1 MEFKP
6 QVHFM
11 LDLETLDTKPSAHI
25 LELALICFCP
35 FTGRVNEVLSRHVRF
50 GLSRQAG
57 ATISPLTMRWW
68 VETNEQYFNEL
79 LTYVCESDEQL
90 SNILVDLNLLLSNV
104 RVQGS
109 EVRVWNT
116 GSFDVD
122 IVNDAARRVLGKSSP
137 IFNFW
142 EVRDVRSLCQV
153 TEDFGL
159 QNEEWATSHNAKDDC
174 LRQIS
179 YVHSVYGALSE
190 RGTTSVGNPWGHP
203 DVPTAEE
210 QPTDESARQ
219 PTGITGK

>member
-1 MEFKP
+1 MEIKP

-35 FTGRVNEVLSRHVRF
+35 FTGRVNEALSRNVRF
-50 GLSRQAG
+50 GLSRQVG
-57 ATISPLTMRWW
+57 STISPSTMQWW

-79 LTYVCESDEQL
+79 LTYVCERDQQL
-90 SNILVDLNLLLSNV
+90 QNILFDLDLLMSEI

-109 EVRVWNT
+109 DVRVWNT

-122 IVNDAARRVLGKSSP
+122 IVNDAARRVLGKNSP
-137 IFNFW
+137 MINFW
-142 EVRDVRSLCQV
+142 EVRDVRSLRQV
-153 TEDFGL
+153 TEDFGIYDG
-159 QNEEWATSHNAKDDC
+159 EWPISHNAKDDC

-190 RGTTSVGNPWGHP
+190 RGTTSPGNQGGHTN
-203 DVPTAEE
+203 VPTSEE

>member
-1 MEFKP
+1 MEIKP

-35 FTGRVNEVLSRHVRF
+35 FTGRVNEALSRHVRF
-50 GLSRQAG
+50 GLIKQTG
-57 ATISPLTMRWW
+57 ATVSTSTLSWWSNENQPYFMELISNNNADNAFLKD
-68 VETNEQYFNEL
+68 EL
-79 LTYVCESDEQL
+79 LEIVEL
-90 SNILVDLNLLLSNV
+90 FNNV
-104 RVQGS
+104 REHS
-109 EVRVWNT
+109 ELRIWNT
-116 GSFDVD
+116 GTFDVD
-122 IVNDAARRVLGKSSP
+122 IINDAAKRVFYEIKNV
-137 IFNFW
+137 INFW
-142 EVRDVRSLCQV
+142 EVRDVRSLRQV

-159 QNEEWATSHNAKDDC
+159 YNGEWPTSHNAKDDC

-190 RGTTSVGNPWGHP
+190 RGTTSPGNQGGHTN
-203 DVPTAEE
+203 VPTSEE

>member
-35 FTGRVNEVLSRHVRF
+35 YTGRVNEALSRHVRF
-50 GLSRQAG
+50 GLIPQKG
-57 ATISPLTMRWW
+57 ATASTSTLNWWTTTNLAYFTTLIDSSQSYEEPLHFVMS
-68 VETNEQYFNEL
+68 EL
-79 LTYVCESDEQL
+79 ADLFSSIRES
-90 SNILVDLNLLLSNV
+90 
-104 RVQGS
+104 S
-109 EVRVWNT
+109 ELRIWNT
-116 GSFDVD
+116 GMFDVD
-122 IVNDAARRVLGKSSP
+122 IINDAARRSINTFNSL
-137 IFNFW
+137 INFW
-142 EVRDVRSLCQV
+142 EVRDVRSLRQV

-159 QNEEWATSHNAKDDC
+159 LNEEWPTSHNAKDDC

-190 RGTTSVGNPWGHP
+190 RRTTSVGSPWGHP

-219 PTGITGK
+219 PTGITGQ

>member
-1 MEFKP
+1 MEIKP

-35 FTGRVNEVLSRHVRF
+35 FTGRVNEALSRHVRF
-50 GLSRQAG
+50 GLLQQAG
-57 ATISPLTMRWW
+57 ATISPSTMRWW
-68 VETNEQYFNEL
+68 LETNEQYFNEL
-79 LTYVCESDEQL
+79 LTHVCESDEQL
-90 SNILVDLNLLLSNV
+90 QNILFDLNLLLSDV

-122 IVNDAARRVLGKSSP
+122 IINDAARRVLGKISP

-142 EVRDVRSLCQV
+142 EVRDVRSLRQV
-153 TEDFGL
+153 AEDFGL
-159 QNEEWATSHNAKDDC
+159 NNDEWPTSHNAKDDC

-190 RGTTSVGNPWGHP
+190 RGTTSVGNPGGHSN
-203 DVPTAEE
+203 VPTSEE

-219 PTGITGK
+219 QTGITGQ

>member
-35 FTGRVNEVLSRHVRF
+35 YTGRVNEALSRHERF
-50 GLSRQAG
+50 GLIPQKG
-57 ATISPLTMRWW
+57 ATLSPSTMNWW
-68 VETNEQYFNEL
+68 VETNEQYFNDL
-79 LTYVCESDEQL
+79 LTYRCESDKTLQHVLFEL
-90 SNILVDLNLLLSNV
+90 DLLMSNI

-109 EVRVWNT
+109 DVRVWNT
-116 GSFDVD
+116 GMFDVD
-122 IVNDAARRVLGKSSP
+122 IINDAARRILGKP
-137 IFNFW
+137 DQLFKFW
-142 EVRDVRSLCQV
+142 EVRDVRSLRQV
-153 TEDFGL
+153 AEDFGL
-159 QNEEWATSHNAKDDC
+159 LNEEWPTSHNAKDDC

-179 YVHSVYGALSE
+179 YVQSVYGALSE
-190 RGTTSVGNPWGHP
+190 RRTTSVGNPGGHS

>member
-1 MEFKP
+1 MEIKP

-35 FTGRVNEVLSRHVRF
+35 FTGRVNEALSRHVRF

-57 ATISPLTMRWW
+57 ATISPSTMQWW

-79 LTYVCESDEQL
+79 LTYVCESDQQL
-90 SNILVDLNLLLSNV
+90 QNILFDLDLLMSEI
-104 RVQGS
+104 RVQVGY
-109 EVRVWNT
+109 VRVWNT

-122 IVNDAARRVLGKSSP
+122 IVNDAARRVLGKNSP
-137 IFNFW
+137 MINFL
-142 EVRDVRSLCQV
+142 EVRDVRSLRQL
-153 TEDFGL
+153 TEDFGIYDG
-159 QNEEWATSHNAKDDC
+159 EWPISHNAKDDC

-190 RGTTSVGNPWGHP
+190 RGTTSPGNQGGHTN
-203 DVPTAEE
+203 VPTSEE

>member
-1 MEFKP
+1 MEIKP

-35 FTGRVNEVLSRHVRF
+35 YTGRVNEALSRHVRF
-50 GLSRQAG
+50 GLIPQKG
-57 ATISPLTMRWW
+57 ATASTSTLNWWATTNLEYFTTLIDNSKSYDEPLHFVLSEFADLFSSIR
-68 VETNEQYFNEL
+68 ENSEL
-79 LTYVCESDEQL
+79 R
-90 SNILVDLNLLLSNV
+90 I
-104 RVQGS
+104 
-109 EVRVWNT
+109 WNT
-116 GSFDVD
+116 GMFDVD
-122 IVNDAARRVLGKSSP
+122 IINDAARRSINTFNNL
-137 IFNFW
+137 INFW
-142 EVRDVRSLCQV
+142 EVRDVRSLRQV
-153 TEDFGL
+153 AEDFGL
-159 QNEEWATSHNAKDDC
+159 LNDEWPTSHNAKDDC

-190 RGTTSVGNPWGHP
+190 RRTTSVGDSWGHP

>member
-35 FTGRVNEVLSRHVRF
+35 YTGRVNEELSRHVRF
-50 GLSRQAG
+50 GLIPQKG
-57 ATISPLTMRWW
+57 ATASTSTLNWW
-68 VETNEQYFNEL
+68 STTNLEYFTKLIDSSKSYEESLHFVMSEL
-79 LTYVCESDEQL
+79 ADLFSSIRES
-90 SNILVDLNLLLSNV
+90 
-104 RVQGS
+104 S
-109 EVRVWNT
+109 ELRIWNT
-116 GSFDVD
+116 GTFDVD
-122 IVNDAARRVLGKSSP
+122 IINDAARRSINTFNRL
-137 IFNFW
+137 INFW
-142 EVRDVRSLCQV
+142 EVRDVRSLRQV
-153 TEDFGL
+153 AEDFGL
-159 QNEEWATSHNAKDDC
+159 LNEEWPTSHNAKDDC

-190 RGTTSVGNPWGHP
+190 RRTTSVGNSGGHS

-219 PTGITGK
+219 STGITGK

>member
-1 MEFKP
+1 MENTAN
-6 QVHFM
+6 VHFM

-35 FTGRVNEVLSRHVRF
+35 FTGRVNEALSRHVRF

-57 ATISPLTMRWW
+57 ATISPSTMQWW

-79 LTYVCESDEQL
+79 LTYVCESDQKL
-90 SNILVDLNLLLSNV
+90 QNILFDLDLLMSEI

-109 EVRVWNT
+109 DVRVWNT

-122 IVNDAARRVLGKSSP
+122 IINDAARRVLGKNSP
-137 IFNFW
+137 MFNFW
-142 EVRDVRSLCQV
+142 EVRDVRSLHQLND
-153 TEDFGL
+153 DFGL
-159 QNEEWATSHNAKDDC
+159 NNDEWPTSHNAKDDY

-190 RGTTSVGNPWGHP
+190 RGTTSSGNSGGHSN
-203 DVPTAEE
+203 VPTAEE
-210 QPTDESARQ
+210 HTADASTRQ
-219 PTGITGK
+219 STGITGQ

>member
-1 MEFKP
+1 MEIKP

-35 FTGRVNEVLSRHVRF
+35 FTGRVNEALSRHVRF
-50 GLSRQAG
+50 GLSRQVG
-57 ATISPLTMRWW
+57 ATISPSTMQWW

-79 LTYVCESDEQL
+79 LTYVFESDQQL
-90 SNILVDLNLLLSNV
+90 QNILFDFNLLLSDV
-104 RVQGS
+104 RIQGS

-122 IVNDAARRVLGKSSP
+122 IVNDATRRVLGKNSP
-137 IFNFW
+137 MINFW
-142 EVRDVRSLCQV
+142 EVRDVRSLRQLND
-153 TEDFGL
+153 DFGL
-159 QNEEWATSHNAKDDC
+159 SNDEWPTSHNAKDDC

-179 YVHSVYGALSE
+179 YVYSVYGALSE
-190 RGTTSVGNPWGHP
+190 RGTTSSGNPGGHS

-210 QPTDESARQ
+210 HTADASTR
-219 PTGITGK
+219 K